1 MNWIPMLPDGF
12 AIDQKIRKWQLRIVS
27 RYPEI

>member
-1 MNWIPMLPDGF
+1 MDWVSMLPDGL
-12 AIDQKIRKWQLRIVS
+12 AVDLQIRKWQLRIVS